1 MHSFAIGASSFPPS
15 TTDTVRAMH
24 ACRQGLAIAQ
34 DSGNRFNE
42 SILAFNL
49 ARLEAREAVTVAAFD
64 HLTLAVRNYHDSGNV
79 ASLRSPLAGVS
90 VFLDRLGRFEPAA
103 TIAGFALSP
112 LAVAAA
118 PEFMT
123 TIAHLR
129 DVLGARTYESL
140 AQRGEA
146 MNMAAIAAYA
156 YDQIGQARTELEQLR

>member
-1 MHSFAIGASSFPPS
+1 M
-15 TTDTVRAMH
+15 
-24 ACRQGLAIAQ
+24 
-34 DSGNRFNE
+34 
-42 SILAFNL
+42 
-49 ARLEAREAVTVAAFD
+49 
-64 HLTLAVRNYHDSGNV
+64 RNYHDSGNV

-118 PEFMT
+118 PEFTT

-129 DVLGARTYESL
+129 DVLGARVYESL

-146 MNMAAIAAYA
+146 MNIAAIAAS

>member
-1 MHSFAIGASSFPPS
+1 M
-15 TTDTVRAMH
+15 
-24 ACRQGLAIAQ
+24 
-34 DSGNRFNE
+34 
-42 SILAFNL
+42 
-49 ARLEAREAVTVAAFD
+49 
-64 HLTLAVRNYHDSGNV
+64 
-79 ASLRSPLAGVS
+79 
-90 VFLDRLGRFEPAA
+90 FLDRVGRFEPAS

-129 DVLGARTYESL
+129 DVLGARIYESL